1 MTCNLQF
8 FFFGGIDTS
17 VSVLCILGFQGGV
30 RGWGF
35 GFWWLQTSL
44 HWIWKGPPSLL
55 RNNILNALTGLS
67 TITTSQ
73 DAHNFCRFSSSSGP
87 VAHLHHIL
95 DEDLTIP
102 WWKTPTTKSQTQCD
116 DLLRTIVYIHI
127 YIYMEYHIYIHI
139 HHISPYYVLIIT
151 ANVAKAPVM
160 KDNGIAAFQYL
171 SSRFLSFF
179 TFGSL

>member
-1 MTCNLQF
+1 MFHDLQLANI
-8 FFFGGIDTS
+8 FFGGIDTS
-17 VSVLCILGFQGGV
+17 VSVLCILSFRGGV

-44 HWIWKGPPSLL
+44 HWIRKGPPSLL

-95 DEDLTIP
+95 GENLTIP
-102 WWKTPTTKSQTQCD
+102 CWKTPTTKCQTQCD
-116 DLLRTIVYIHI
+116 DLLRTIVYIHM
-127 YIYMEYHIYIHI
+127 YIYNGISYLYTY
-139 HHISPYYVLIIT
+139 SPYFTILCLDHHCKRRQGTRNERQWNCCIP
-151 ANVAKAPVM
+151 AP
-160 KDNGIAAFQYL
+160 
-171 SSRFLSFF
+171 
-179 TFGSL
+179 